1 MSRRSEN
8 ENMIRCRFYGTPG
21 GCAHG
26 QQCHFV
32 HIARQLAPAAPPHL
46 MVQTMPYIHR
56 TLPRQR
62 RRVIGDEYFFTDAER
77 SHMRAERNARIA
89 AQHVERRNQN
99 DDEPPQAAAAEVPDP
114 SVESAP
120 DPVVEASPPPPSAEP
135 ARSHA
140 SDNRHRRHRRG
151 RHLSR
156 RERSRRRERRRAER
170 RQSERRRSE
179 HNIRRR
185 MSNESRRHRSD
196 NLSSTYAFDAAL
208 NILRDIAMNSRPVDT
223 NSDRR

>member
-8 ENMIRCRFYGTPG
+8 ENMIRCRFFGTPG

-32 HIARQLAPAAPPHL
+32 HIARQLAPTAPAHL
-46 MVQTMPYIHR
+46 MDHTMPYIHR
-56 TLPRQR
+56 TLPHQR
-62 RRVIGDEYFFTDAER
+62 RRVIGDEYFFSDAER

-89 AQHVERRNQN
+89 AQHVE
-99 DDEPPQAAAAEVPDP
+99 QAAAAEVPDP
-114 SVESAP
+114 SVEAAAP

-135 ARSHA
+135 ARSRA

-156 RERSRRRERRRAER
+156 RERSRRRERRRTEH
-170 RQSERRRSE
+170 RQSESRDSEHRTRRST
-179 HNIRRR
+179 R
-185 MSNESRRHRSD
+185 NESSRHRS
-196 NLSSTYAFDAAL
+196 NNMSSTYAFDAAL
-208 NILRDIAMNSRPVDT
+208 NILREIAMNSRPVDN
-223 NSDRR
+223 NSDHR